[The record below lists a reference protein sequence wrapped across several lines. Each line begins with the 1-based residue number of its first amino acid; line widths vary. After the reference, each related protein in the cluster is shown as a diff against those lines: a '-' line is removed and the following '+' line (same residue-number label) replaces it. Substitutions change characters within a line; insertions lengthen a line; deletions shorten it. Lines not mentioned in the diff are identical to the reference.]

1 MPKMKTNKSASKR
14 FRPTRKG
21 KIMYV
26 HSGLRHNLEHMSGQR
41 KRASARPASLAEVDR
56 PAILRLLGRR

>member
-14 FRPTRKG
+14 FRVTPKG
-21 KIMYV
+21 KVVYV
-26 HSGLRHNLEHMSGQR
+26 HSGLRHNLEHLSS
-41 KRASARPASLAEVDR
+41 KRHRAIKRPATINEVDT

>member
-14 FRPTRKG
+14 FRVTRKG

-26 HSGLRHNLEHMSGQR
+26 HSGLRHNLENVSG
-41 KRASARPASLAEVDR
+41 KRHRAIKRPSSIAQVDR

>member
-14 FRPTRKG
+14 FRPPRKG

-26 HSGLRHNLEHMSGQR
+26 HSGLRHNLEHTPGKL
-41 KRASARPASLAEVDR
+41 KRSSARPASLAEVDR

>member
-1 MPKMKTNKSASKR
+1 MPKMKTHKSTSKR
-14 FRPTRKG
+14 FRITRKG

-26 HSGLRHNLEHMSGQR
+26 HSGLRHNLENVSS
-41 KRASARPASLAEVDR
+41 KRHRAIKRPASLASADR

>member
-26 HSGLRHNLEHMSGQR
+26 HAGLRHNLEHKPGKL
-41 KRASARPASLAEVDR
+41 KRSSARPASLAEVDR

>member
-14 FRPTRKG
+14 FRPTRNG
-21 KIMYV
+21 EIMYV
-26 HSGLRHNLEHMSGQR
+26 HSGLRHNLEHKSGKR
-41 KRASARPASLAEVDR
+41 KRVSARPASIAVVDR